1 MVTGMKL
8 TLISKT
14 IAFTLLT
21 LGAPSAF
28 AENTDHVPVTVGQ
41 ATTQT
46 FTSSINE
53 VGKIR
58 ATDSAALT
66 FSASEKLLKIHFKDG
81 DFVKKG
87 DVIAQLDDTTAKA
100 DLDKAKS
107 SLALAKSKLKR
118 VQELLKKQP
127 DSMSQQ
133 DVEELKEQ
141 ANLAAADFRQKEALM
156 NNYVLVAPFD
166 GQLTNFS
173 HSVGSRIDSSNVLVS
188 LIKLDPVEV
197 QYSIGQSDLGSAK
210 LGQNVSIEV
219 DSFAGETFKGVV
231 DYIAPAVDES
241 SGRVEIH
248 AHIKNPEHRLVPGMF
263 AKLSQ
268 VTSDEE
274 PELVVSQNAVL
285 AKDNTRFVWVVNG
298 ETIEQRVVELG
309 VNTNDGHVV
318 IEDGLLLGE
327 KIVVTGQQNLK
338 QSSLVKVINTALTE
352 SESTTSVNVH
362 GGPKAYLLHEP
373 ENTSSAK
380 KSSEGNSSETYQQE
394 MTESVILDSNN
405 ENSPQNSTE
414 ATTVGVNNEAS

>member
-14 IAFTLLT
+14 IAFALITF
-21 LGAPSAF
+21 GAPSVF
-28 AENTDHVPVTVGQ
+28 AENTDHVPVTVEQ

-66 FSASEKLLKIHFKDG
+66 FSASEKLLNIHLTDG

-210 LGQNVSIEV
+210 LGQQVSIEV
-219 DSFAGETFKGVV
+219 DAFAGETFKGVV

-248 AHIKNPEHRLVPGMF
+248 AHIKNPDHRLVPGMF
-263 AKLSQ
+263 AKLNQ
-268 VTSDEE
+268 VTSDEA

-338 QSSLVKVINTALTE
+338 KSSLVKVINTAPTE
-352 SESTTSVNVH
+352 SVSESTTS
-362 GGPKAYLLHEP
+362 
-373 ENTSSAK
+373 
-380 KSSEGNSSETYQQE
+380 SETNQPE
-394 MTESVILDSNN
+394 TTESVILDSKN
-405 ENSPQNSTE
+405 ENSPQKSTE
-414 ATTVGVNNEAS
+414 AKQVGENNEAS

>member
-1 MVTGMKL
+1 
-8 TLISKT
+8 
-14 IAFTLLT
+14 
-21 LGAPSAF
+21 
-28 AENTDHVPVTVGQ
+28 
-41 ATTQT
+41 
-46 FTSSINE
+46 
-53 VGKIR
+53 
-58 ATDSAALT
+58 
-66 FSASEKLLKIHFKDG
+66 
-81 DFVKKG
+81 
-87 DVIAQLDDTTAKA
+87 
-100 DLDKAKS
+100 
-107 SLALAKSKLKR
+107 
-118 VQELLKKQP
+118 
-127 DSMSQQ
+127 MSQQ

-141 ANLAAADFRQKEALM
+141 ANLAAADFRQKKALM
-156 NNYVLVAPFD
+156 NNYVLIAPFD

-210 LGQNVSIEV
+210 LGQDVSIEV
-219 DSFAGETFKGVV
+219 DSFAGETFKGIV

-274 PELVVSQNAVL
+274 PELVISQNAVL

-338 QSSLVKVINTALTE
+338 QSSLVKVINTAPTE
-352 SESTTSVNVH
+352 AEPTTSVNVH
-362 GGPKAYLLHEP
+362 GGPTAYLLHEP

-380 KSSEGNSSETYQQE
+380 KGSEGNSSETHQQAK
-394 MTESVILDSNN
+394 TESVILDSNR
-405 ENSPQNSTE
+405 ENSSQSSTE